1 MDDRVVKYY
10 SGSMDKQERV
20 DLLRESSTDKELFE
34 EMVAGQ
40 TIRSLSGL
48 HSFNRDEMAGRRSL
62 SLFKRKQAKQNHR
75 LRWWTGFRY
84 AAIALVCIF
93 GTWFLTRL
101 HIRSGRDES
110 KTVAMQEFFVPAG
123 QRAQILLPDGSKVWL
138 NARSKLTYP
147 SVFGSERRVWITG
160 EALFNVAKDSLL
172 PFIVS
177 TGKLDIRAVGTEFDV
192 FNYPGTMMRVSLLEG
207 AVLAYD
213 PSNDKKKISMSPETQ
228 LVETGEGYTLSRLEN
243 NPALWT
249 EGYYSFKELQLS
261 EIINQLELY
270 YDVQIIV
277 EDRSILQQRYTGTFR
292 QMDGP
297 VEVLRLLQKVHPF
310 SFRKEDNTNIIY
322 LSSAR

>member
-1 MDDRVVKYY
+1 MDDRVIKYY
-10 SGSMDKQERV
+10 FGSMEKQERI
-20 DLLRESSTDKELFE
+20 DLLKDSADNKELFD
-34 EMVAGQ
+34 EMVEGQ
-40 TIRSLSGL
+40 TIRSLSSL
-48 HSFNRDEMAGRRSL
+48 HLAVRNEAEGRHALGQFKFRQESKSRRSGW
-62 SLFKRKQAKQNHR
+62 K
-75 LRWWTGFRY
+75 TVFRY
-84 AAIALVCIF
+84 AAISLVCIA
-93 GTWFLTRL
+93 GTLFLTRK
-101 HIRSGRDES
+101 IGKPGDAR
-110 KTVAMQEFFVPAG
+110 TQAVAMQEFIVPAG

-138 NARSKLTYP
+138 NARSKLTCP
-147 SVFGSERRVWITG
+147 SVFEKERRVWIDG

-207 AVLAYD
+207 EILAYD
-213 PSNDKKKISMSPETQ
+213 PSDDKKMISMRPETQ
-228 LVETGEGYTLSRLEN
+228 LVETGEGYTLSWLEN

-277 EDRSILQQRYTGTFR
+277 EDRSILQHRYTGTFR

-297 VEVLRLLQKVHPF
+297 VEVLKLLQKVHPF
-310 SFRKEDNTNIIY
+310 SFRKEDNTNVIY